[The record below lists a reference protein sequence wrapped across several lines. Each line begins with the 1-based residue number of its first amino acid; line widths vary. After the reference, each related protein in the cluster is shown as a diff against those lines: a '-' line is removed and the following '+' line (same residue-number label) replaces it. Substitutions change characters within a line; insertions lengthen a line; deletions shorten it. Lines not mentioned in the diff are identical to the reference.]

1 MPYQHRLMEKEGYLL
16 VSGTAPCDVAD
27 TLESMRRA
35 IVQLSGAG
43 RLAVVV
49 DIRLAAYHPTQDEA
63 KELAD
68 LLGDKELAGGRRV
81 AFVVEPGVQYGL
93 ARMVSM
99 FSGTEGTG
107 AAVFLDYE
115 SGVAWAVNGVVPS

>member
-1 MPYQHRLMEKEGYLL
+1 MEEEGYLL
-16 VSGTAPCDVAD
+16 VTGTAPSDLAD

-35 IVQLSGAG
+35 IVQLRGAPK
-43 RLAVVV
+43 LAVVV
-49 DIRLAAYHPTQDEA
+49 DIRGAAYHPTQDEA

-68 LLGDKELAGGRRV
+68 LLRDKELAGGRRV

-107 AAVFLDYE
+107 AAVFLDYDPA
-115 SGVAWAVNGVVPS
+115 VAWATNTVRS

>member
-1 MPYQHRLMEKEGYLL
+1 LPYQHRLMEKEGYLL
-16 VSGTAPCDVAD
+16 VTGSVPCDRQSA
-27 TLESMRRA
+27 LESMRRA
-35 IVQLSGAG
+35 KVELRGAPG
-43 RLAVVV
+43 LAVVV
-49 DIRLAAYHPTQDEA
+49 DIRRAAYHPTPEEA

-115 SGVAWAVNGVVPS
+115 SGAAWAVNGVVPS

>member
-16 VSGTAPCDVAD
+16 VSGSAPCDLAD

-35 IVQLSGAG
+35 MVELRGAA

-49 DIRLAAYHPTQDEA
+49 DIRRAAYHPTPEEA
-63 KELAD
+63 KELAV
-68 LLGDKELAGGRRV
+68 LLGNKELAGGRRV

-115 SGVAWAVNGVVPS
+115 PAVAWAVDGGVRS

>member
-1 MPYQHRLMEKEGYLL
+1 ME
-16 VSGTAPCDVAD
+16 S
-27 TLESMRRA
+27 TLESKRRA
-35 IVQLSGAG
+35 TVELRGAP

-49 DIRLAAYHPTQDEA
+49 DIRGASYFPTQDAA
-63 KELAD
+63 KELAER
-68 LLGDKELAGGRRV
+68 LSDKELAGGRRV

-107 AAVFLDYE
+107 AAVFLDWE
-115 SGVAWAVNGVVPS
+115 SAVAWAVNRAVPS

>member
-1 MPYQHRLMEKEGYLL
+1 MEEEGYLL
-16 VSGTAPCDVAD
+16 VTGSAPCALPD
-27 TLESMRRA
+27 TLDSMRRA
-35 IVQLSGAG
+35 IIELRGAP

-49 DIRLAAYHPTQDEA
+49 DIRAAAYHPTQDEV

-68 LLGDKELAGGRRV
+68 LLRDKELAGGRRV

-107 AAVFLDYE
+107 AAVFLDFE
-115 SGVAWAVNGVVPS
+115 PAVSWATNRVPS